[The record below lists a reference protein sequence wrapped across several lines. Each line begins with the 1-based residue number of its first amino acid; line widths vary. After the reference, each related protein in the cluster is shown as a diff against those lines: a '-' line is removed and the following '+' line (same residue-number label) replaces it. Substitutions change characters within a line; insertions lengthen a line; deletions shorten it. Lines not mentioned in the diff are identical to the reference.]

1 MIITQSDICKFVTD
15 VLGYTMFML
24 GDYSDQIIDNRYVSL
39 SVKTDL
45 GYTIF
50 IKDFETGKIIY
61 MDLDVNDPE
70 YIIQEHKLNMRTRLY
85 KYYDLFGD
93 FHLRKVGNKK

>member
-1 MIITQSDICKFVTD
+1 MMITQSDICKFVVD
-15 VLGYTMFML
+15 VLGQTMFML

-39 SVKTDL
+39 SVKSDL

-61 MDLDVNDPE
+61 MDLDIDDPE
-70 YIIQEHKLNMRTRLY
+70 YIIHEHKLNMRTRLY

-93 FHLRKVGNKK
+93 FHSRKVGNKK